1 MVNINQISNEQ
12 LITWFSNKTINPLSK
27 RKIKQD
33 GPIFKKIQ
41 KLYDERIKT
50 IPVSSPKGKKLF
62 NDYENFRRNKI
73 DPILLLDLPL
83 NDMEEK
89 DLFKFEYKWDPYTGL
104 RSKQKDPNGA
114 LYFDPNVLINYFYTN
129 RLNNLWVDEYFD
141 GNDYIQGHYGD
152 ALGKYPNFEIK
163 GRGPHPEWYLFRLPI
178 IDCYLEKDHSLQMV
192 TMGPILTD
200 KEIKKI
206 YTLSK
211 RYKKFY
217 KETFGVK
224 RPNIVK
230 MKQIYDKAVNPNL
243 EYNNLEGFTQ
253 SEINMVKFD
262 LNSTA
267 VKNLIVFK

>member
-1 MVNINQISNEQ
+1 MVNINQITNDQ
-12 LITWFSNKTINPLSK
+12 LITWFNNKTINPVSN
-27 RKIKQD
+27 RKIKNN
-33 GPIFKKIQ
+33 GPMFKKLK
-41 KLYDERIKT
+41 KLYDSRIT
-50 IPVSSPKGKKLF
+50 NTPVSSPKNKKIF
-62 NDYENFRRNKI
+62 NDYENYRRNKI

-89 DLFKFEYKWDPYTGL
+89 DLFKFEYKWDPYTGI

-114 LYFDPNVLINYFYTN
+114 LYFDPNVLINYFYMN
-129 RLNNLWVDEYFD
+129 RLNNLWVNDYFD